1 MINFRPRT
9 IARIALL
16 CSPLLLL
23 TGCQQAP
30 AFNVLGSY
38 FPAWLFCLALG
49 IILTAVAR
57 AVLRKYDL
65 AAALSPPLLMYSCLT
80 ALFTCALWLIF
91 FRS

>member
-1 MINFRPRT
+1 MIKLSERT
-9 IARIALL
+9 VFWIAIL
-16 CSPLLLL
+16 CVPLLLL

-38 FPAWLFCLALG
+38 FPAWLFCLCLG
-49 IILTAVAR
+49 MILTVVAR
-57 AVLRKYDL
+57 AILRKRS
-65 AAALSPPLLMYSCLT
+65 LSTAPDPPLLMYSCLT